1 MQLAYPMWT
10 CADACTLALRQP
22 EAQAINVL
30 RVLSSCLQKY
40 CGNPGPGLVT
50 SAFPVSLGQCANI
63 AYGVC
68 QAHAMSAHKSPCGH
82 HFKGYQQCSGQQ
94 FMSFYTNIVND
105 GCKNA
110 IQWIEQAAKITGRRL
125 KL

>member
-1 MQLAYPMWT
+1 M
-10 CADACTLALRQP
+10 D
-22 EAQAINVL
+22 
-30 RVLSSCLQKY
+30 
-40 CGNPGPGLVT
+40 
-50 SAFPVSLGQCANI
+50 
-63 AYGVC
+63 
-68 QAHAMSAHKSPCGH
+68 AHKSPCGH

-110 IQWIEQAAKITGRRL
+110 IQWIEQAAKVTGRRL